1 MTAIEGKSVLD
12 TRDRTAQREIL
23 TIRDEIERLADD
35 NAQ

>member
-12 TRDRTAQREIL
+12 SRDRAVQREIL
-23 TIRDEIERLADD
+23 AIRDEIEWLADD